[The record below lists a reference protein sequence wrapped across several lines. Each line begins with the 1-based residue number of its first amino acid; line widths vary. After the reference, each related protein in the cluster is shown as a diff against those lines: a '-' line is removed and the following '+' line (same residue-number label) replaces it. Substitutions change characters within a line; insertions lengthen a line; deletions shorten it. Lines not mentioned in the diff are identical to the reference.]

1 MAICKKKIIINII
14 LSALLIFAVIK
25 PADAELNF
33 KSFET
38 KKVSYMDFFLLKF
51 ESLLIRRSQAL
62 KKQLFATRVQYS
74 NIGIQVDFD
83 NKKEKISINIY
94 AIMDRIRYTKK
105 NYIPKLSD
113 CSIVKY
119 IHKNEKI
126 LHSILFIIL
135 AFIIISNGY
144 IYPTQDIKNSLI
156 HENIYVYY
164 AVLIFIIFELKLYLI
179 FFLNLFSKIFLKI
192 FATCLTLIVL
202 EFPYS

>member
-51 ESLLIRRSQAL
+51 ESLLIRRSQVL
-62 KKQLFATRVQYS
+62 RKQLLATRVQYS

-94 AIMDRIRYTKK
+94 AIMDRIRYKK
-105 NYIPKLSD
+105 KITY
-113 CSIVKY
+113 
-119 IHKNEKI
+119 KN
-126 LHSILFIIL
+126 
-135 AFIIISNGY
+135 
-144 IYPTQDIKNSLI
+144 
-156 HENIYVYY
+156 
-164 AVLIFIIFELKLYLI
+164 
-179 FFLNLFSKIFLKI
+179 
-192 FATCLTLIVL
+192 
-202 EFPYS
+202 